1 MRIRLILLALLVVGA
16 LGAQSKKI
24 VVMGMSED
32 LFSDLRSAAPADV
45 DLVNVSRPGT
55 NADVVAIVA
64 DSPEAEAREKLMTE
78 LADAHAIIGNPSLEM
93 IRAADNLE
101 WVQITSAGVKPYLY
115 PELVNSDVVMTNA
128 KTLSSEAIAD
138 HGFAMLLALT
148 RRLHIFMPA
157 RDREEWDR
165 ANHGLQQ
172 LKGKTAV
179 VIGTGGIGSNVAQR
193 AQAFG
198 MRVIGVDPEEFP
210 PRPAFDRM
218 VYPDR
223 LDHVLPEADAI
234 FVCAPHTK
242 ESEGMLGPR
251 QFELMKRGAY
261 FIALSRGKLY
271 HMDSL
276 VKALDS
282 QHLAGAGVD
291 VTEPEPLP
299 KGHPL
304 WKFPNAII
312 TPHVAT
318 QGEGGTPNRME
329 LYKEN
334 ITRFANGE
342 KLRNV
347 VDMKKEY

>member
-1 MRIRLILLALLVVGA
+1 MRIRLILLALVAASA
-16 LGAQSKKI
+16 LAAQSKK
-24 VVMGMSED
+24 VVIMGMPD
-32 LFSDLRSAAPADV
+32 ALFSELRSAAPSTV
-45 DLVNVSRPGT
+45 ELVNVTRPGAS
-55 NADVVAIVA
+55 ADVVAIVA
-64 DSPEAEAREKLMTE
+64 DSPEAEARAKMMREI
-78 LADAHAIIGNPSLEM
+78 ADADAIIGNPSLEM
-93 IRAADNLE
+93 VRAAKELE

-115 PELVNSDVVMTNA
+115 PDLVNSDVVMTNA

-148 RRLHIFMPA
+148 RRLYVFMPA

-165 ANHGLQQ
+165 RNHNLQQ

-223 LDHVLPEADAI
+223 LDEVLPEADAI
-234 FVCAPHTK
+234 FVCAPHTEK
-242 ESEGMLGPR
+242 SEGMLGAK

-271 HMDSL
+271 DMNAL

-282 QHLAGAGVD
+282 EHLAGAGVD
-291 VTEPEPLP
+291 VTDPEPLP

-304 WKFPNAII
+304 WEFDNAII

-329 LYKEN
+329 LYKDN
-334 ITRFANGE
+334 VARFAAGE
-342 KLRNV
+342 RLRNV
-347 VDMKKEY
+347 VDMHKQY